1 MILLTR
7 LSGKEFYVNAEQV
20 EFAEATPD
28 TVVTMLT
35 GKKLVVR
42 ESLAEVVDRMARYHL
57 EVGKSLYQKV
67 LARMLDL
74 SGED

>member
-7 LSGKEFYVNAEQV
+7 LSGKEYYVNAEQV

-28 TVVTMLT
+28 TVVTMLS
-35 GKKLVVR
+35 GKKMVVR
-42 ESLAEVVDRMARYHL
+42 ETIDEVVERMARYHL

-74 SGED
+74 SGEE